1 MKDASGVCGLA
12 AISPPIASGSTFQ
25 PVSPVRILNT
35 RTGAG
40 GRIAKLGAHATLK
53 LKVTGAHEVST
64 SGVSAVDLDLT
75 VPSPTGSGYLVAYA
89 DRTARPDVHSA
100 DYASGHPAAGAALVK
115 AGTDGEVDLYN
126 AGPTAVDVD
135 IGLLGYYTVD
145 AVG

>member
-53 LKVTGAHEVST
+53 VTGAHGVST
-64 SGVSAVDLDLT
+64 SGVSAVDLNLT

-100 DYASGHPAAGAALVK
+100 DYTSGRPTAGAALVK
-115 AGTDGEVDLYN
+115 VGADGEVDLYN
-126 AGPTAVDVD
+126 VGSTAVDVD
-135 IGLLGYYTVD
+135 TDLLGDRTVD
-145 AVG
+145 TVG